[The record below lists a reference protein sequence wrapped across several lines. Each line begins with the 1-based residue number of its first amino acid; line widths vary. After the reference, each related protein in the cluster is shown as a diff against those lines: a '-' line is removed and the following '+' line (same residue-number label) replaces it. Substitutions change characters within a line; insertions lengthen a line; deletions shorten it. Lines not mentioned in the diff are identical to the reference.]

1 MEIHWWRR
9 PSGRKELSMGWVEPK
24 DEDADTGALGSKFW
38 EFSPVGAALYTRRYI
53 GETRGI
59 SFEENPLV
67 NYEDYDFGNIE

>member
-38 EFSPVGAALYTRRYI
+38 EFSPVGAALRDA
-53 GETRGI
+53 I
-59 SFEENPLV
+59 SGKPAEFPYFEENPLA